1 MYAVKD
7 YTPDE
12 DEIANA
18 KLPILAGWELISL
31 STEGFALTMNFTD
44 PLRVSA
50 GDEPDLL
57 LIQLNL
63 SDFEDADGNKLPESV
78 VKYALIPT
86 QMGSAAEA

>member
-7 YTPDE
+7 YIPDE
-12 DEIANA
+12 DEITDAG
-18 KLPILAGWELISL
+18 LPIMDGWELISL
-31 STEGFALTMNFTD
+31 SAEGFALMMNFTD

-86 QMGSAAEA
+86 

>member
-7 YTPDE
+7 YTPDK
-12 DEIANA
+12 DEMADA
-18 KLPILAGWELISL
+18 GLPIMDGWVLVSL
-31 STEGFALTMNFTD
+31 TAEGFDLIMNFTD

-50 GDEPDLL
+50 GDKPDLL

-78 VKYALIPT
+78 VKYAPIPT
-86 QMGSAAEA
+86 